1 MLARFVR
8 YVEEYIVFKLANNK
22 TFQRFAV
29 KVDDTLQSK
38 QSYINTVKETV
49 TSKTKSNGWNPADM
63 FKKFSEEVKKEM
75 SAIKNQPPQQP
86 RK

>member
-22 TFQRFAV
+22 TFQKFAV
-29 KVDDTLQSK
+29 KIDNTVQSK

-49 TSKTKSNGWNPADM
+49 TSKTASNGWNPAEM
-63 FKKFSEEVKKEM
+63 FKKFSEEVQKEI
-75 SAIKNQPPQQP
+75 SAIKNQSPPP